1 MIQTKSRA
9 YIYSNFQSCFS
20 FTEEEKKEASLLQ
33 RLLSKATHPSPLKAL
48 FNVEELESAA
58 LSVCQFLAS
67 AAAAKRSSTPS
78 PEVQEMLNQPET
90 KAVTSKDLKLRKRSK
105 AKQGQLFVYFF

>member
-1 MIQTKSRA
+1 M
-9 YIYSNFQSCFS
+9 QSFNLVFLFS
-20 FTEEEKKEASLLQ
+20 EEEKKEASLLQ

-105 AKQGQLFVYFF
+105 AKQGQGKLFCLHF